1 MTGIQGEHDPDVVNG
16 AGPSRP
22 SEPRATPSLPTQAVH
37 DSAKSS
43 QDFNGTEEVGTSI
56 NSGEPSFPLKGSK
69 DAPIPQVEAV
79 SSSDMPSQA
88 VKDKP
93 KYIQPDHFSPMNNNP
108 NGPEV
113 PSRGIPNIGDG
124 WLSPEDDPSAL
135 RGIPVFKPT
144 MEEFQD
150 FEGYAHKTTAW
161 GQYSGIVKIIPPA
174 EWSQSLPPISASKLA
189 SVEIKEPIQQNLIGS
204 GGLFRIANVARN
216 KRRPLSIEEWFN
228 KCREKKFAGPGPK
241 DLDRTLNRDSK
252 EAIEHRAK
260 MKQELRQEKER
271 KKEETKKKKEDKARK
286 EAEDADEEMAMNE
299 RGKREGSGRPTY
311 VKQESNLLFPN
322 PTEPESEDPSLANE
336 PRPFYR
342 TFDSTKDWLAEGAAL
357 EDYNPESCLA
367 LERRLWKNLGLGEPS
382 WYGAD
387 TEGSLFADKD
397 TPWNVAHLPNLLNR
411 WDLRHLPGVNAPYLY
426 FGMWGASFAWH
437 VEDMDLFSINY
448 IHFGAPKFWY
458 AIPQQQ
464 AERFERVLQAY
475 FPEESRAC
483 DQFLRHKSFAV
494 SPYRLAKEGLHV
506 NMLQHNQGE
515 FVITYPRGYHAGFNM
530 GFNCAESVNFALES
544 WVELGRRA
552 KACQCVNHSV
562 RIDVDEMLSSE
573 AKRLQGEQELL
584 DAIIEERKKPRKRI
598 TNDDKITPRKKIKP
612 NPIVQAELPAP
623 SPSAPAPAPA
633 PAPKKRPRK
642 KLLVVSSPAD
652 PIQVVPPRDIRTC
665 PCLFCPGSS
674 TEDLLPV
681 WAPPESVKAKWYP
694 RDGSVTVHHSCAL
707 PMPGVGIEDMQ
718 LPDGSVKAFV
728 VGVENVQAARWNLK
742 CASCSDKKMQK
753 MGAKIQCTKGKCP
766 RAFHVSCAHED
777 DSVRLNVWIVE
788 PPPLSAH
795 PPPVNIPEVEDPI
808 KIELLCP
815 QHNPGM
821 KEKLEK
827 QRAQALRDKVLSI
840 PLGSK
845 VKIKSTGAS
854 LEYILLAISSQ
865 TEQISVQVPEGERG
879 VFPWT
884 SIDLRPGQAKMQ
896 ENEYARTHTHI
907 RRPDPSSNGAPQ
919 PSPIP
924 QPVLARPL
932 RMDEMLNP
940 TPPSRQAHEGSLP
953 VFSPPGHFIQH
964 PAAIQVTHPPPVT
977 CPFPVEA
984 YAHPNHWHQPRLQQP
999 FQQDNRQFTSAGG
1012 PPPLQAWHPNPPII
1026 TQSGH
1031 PGYIYGAP
1039 NSHRHSPPLDGRQS
1053 TNEAFQ
1059 TYNSGIPNHPAP
1071 PVQKSSAPVSSG
1083 ASGVGKIDLGLSR
1096 MQTIMSGLQPLT
1108 VPAIHLSGTNGKGS
1122 VSALLESVFMAAG
1135 LQVGRYNSPHLLEP
1149 RDAIRINGVPPSK
1162 EKYEEAI
1169 RIVEGINRGSKL
1181 GATSFEISTSA
1192 ALWLIND
1199 LRVDVMIIECG
1210 MGGARDATNVL
1221 PPKRTLASALTTVG
1235 LDHTNFLGDTIARI
1249 TNEKAS
1255 IAVEGA
1261 VFVIGRQ
1268 THEEVPHV
1276 ARGVAEARGARVFDA
1291 LPTEIHSMR
1300 LPPMS
1305 LYPFRPPPPV
1315 PVRTHLPSV
1324 RDLGFSILD
1333 TQMPLPGKHQL
1344 DNLSAAL
1351 TILHA
1356 LRYDTRALDIMP
1368 TLGRLSD
1375 HVIQRGVLNCHW
1387 EGRCSWIDWRGGQR
1401 SHPILVD
1408 GAHNADSAHALRGYL
1423 NSLDVDGPRLP
1434 TRFILSLSSS
1444 PGKTVESV
1452 LAPLLLPGD
1461 EVEVV
1466 DFTTPVEGMPWI
1478 KTVPAEETA
1487 RVASRFVGVQAVV
1500 IGGKGVNGVQ
1510 RALARARDEG
1520 RLPVACGS
1528 LYLVADVYRALQ
1540 GGR

>member
-1 MTGIQGEHDPDVVNG
+1 M
-16 AGPSRP
+16 
-22 SEPRATPSLPTQAVH
+22 PSLPTEAVQNL
-37 DSAKSS
+37 AKSPQAGNATQTAS
-43 QDFNGTEEVGTSI
+43 HPIKNGESSTHANG
-56 NSGEPSFPLKGSK
+56 PK
-69 DAPIPQVEAV
+69 DVPAPQVEAAT
-79 SSSDMPSQA
+79 SSDMPRQTQ
-88 VKDKP
+88 KDGP

-113 PSRGIPNIGDG
+113 PARGIPNIGDG

-144 MEEFQD
+144 MEEFKD

-161 GQYSGIVKIIPPA
+161 GQYSGICKIIPPT
-174 EWSQSLPPISASKLA
+174 EWTQSLPPISASTLS

-216 KRRPLSIEEWFN
+216 KRRPLTIEEWFD
-228 KCREKKFAGPGPK
+228 KCQEKKFTGPGPK
-241 DLDRTLNRDSK
+241 DLDRTVNRDSK
-252 EAIEHRAK
+252 EAIEHRARV
-260 MKQELRQEKER
+260 KQEIQQEKER
-271 KKEETKKKKEDKARK
+271 KKEENKRRRENKAKKEADA
-286 EAEDADEEMAMNE
+286 ADEESAMNE
-299 RGKREGSGRPTY
+299 SGKRQDLNRTTF
-311 VKQESNLLFPN
+311 VKQESSLLFPN
-322 PTEPESEDPSLANE
+322 PTEPESDDPSLAGE

-342 TFDSTKDWLAEGAAL
+342 TFDYTRDWLAEGTTL
-357 EDYNPESCLA
+357 EDYTPESCVA

-387 TEGSLFADKD
+387 TEGTLFADKD

-411 WDLRHLPGVNAPYLY
+411 WDLRHLPGVNTPYLY

-552 KACQCVNHSV
+552 KACQCVNYSV

-573 AKRLQGEQELL
+573 AKRLRGEQELL
-584 DAIIEERKKPRKRI
+584 EAIVEERKKPRKRPSSE
-598 TNDDKITPRKKIKP
+598 DKATPRKKIKS
-612 NPIVQAELPAP
+612 AP
-623 SPSAPAPAPA
+623 SVLDLPIEPPVAPPRPA
-633 PAPKKRPRK
+633 PAPKKRPPK
-642 KLLVVSSPAD
+642 KVLPLSSPA
-652 PIQVVPPRDIRTC
+652 VETKAVPPRDIRTC
-665 PCLFCPGSS
+665 PCPCLFCPGSS
-674 TEDLLPV
+674 VEDLLPV

-694 RDGSVTVHHSCAL
+694 RDGPVTVHHSCAL

-718 LPDGSVKAFV
+718 LADGSVRAFV
-728 VGVENVQAARWNLK
+728 VGAENVQGARWNLK
-742 CASCSDKKMQK
+742 CASCSDKRMQK
-753 MGAKIQCTKGKCP
+753 MGAKLQCTKGKCP
-766 RAFHVSCAHED
+766 RAFHVSCAHVD
-777 DSVRLNVWIVE
+777 ASVRLNVWVVE
-788 PPPLSAH
+788 PPPLSTH
-795 PPPVNIPEVEDPI
+795 PSPVNTPEVEDPI
-808 KIELLCP
+808 KVELLCP
-815 QHNPGM
+815 QHNPDM
-821 KEKLEK
+821 KERLEK
-827 QRAQALRDKVLSI
+827 QKAQALRDKVLSI

-845 VKIKSTGAS
+845 VKIKSEGAS
-854 LEYILLAISSQ
+854 LEYVLLAISGQ
-865 TEQISVQVPEGERG
+865 LEQISVQVPAGERS
-879 VFPWT
+879 VFPWS
-884 SIDLRPGQAKMQ
+884 SIDLRPSQVKMQ
-896 ENEYARTHTHI
+896 ENEYARTHTHT
-907 RRPDPSSNGAPQ
+907 RRPDPASTDAPRPSPTPQ
-919 PSPIP
+919 PA
-924 QPVLARPL
+924 LARPL

-940 TPPSRQAHEGSLP
+940 TPSGRQRYEDSFKRQSNMPVPVPSSHYIQALAPIRMVHPHPMTCPPSLESYALPSQRHQPRPQSFHDGAQRSTLATGPPPPQTWPRNPPVTSQSGYPGYIHSAITPYHSLP
-953 VFSPPGHFIQH
+953 LNGRPSISADPRTSNSAAQD
-964 PAAIQVTHPPPVT
+964 PAAPASQAGPPPPVGS
-977 CPFPVEA
+977 
-984 YAHPNHWHQPRLQQP
+984 
-999 FQQDNRQFTSAGG
+999 D
-1012 PPPLQAWHPNPPII
+1012 
-1026 TQSGH
+1026 
-1031 PGYIYGAP
+1031 
-1039 NSHRHSPPLDGRQS
+1039 
-1053 TNEAFQ
+1053 
-1059 TYNSGIPNHPAP
+1059 
-1071 PVQKSSAPVSSG
+1071 

-1149 RDAIRINGVPPSK
+1149 RDAIRINGIPPSK
-1162 EKYEEAI
+1162 EKYEEAN

-1181 GATSFEISTSA
+1181 GATSFEIATSA

-1210 MGGARDATNVL
+1210 MGGARDATNIL
-1221 PPKRTLASALTTVG
+1221 PPERTLASALTTVG
-1235 LDHTNFLGDTIARI
+1235 LDHTNLLGDTIAKI
-1249 TNEKAS
+1249 THEKAS

-1261 VFVIGRQ
+1261 VFVVGRQ
-1268 THEEVPHV
+1268 MHEEVPHV

-1291 LPTEIHSMR
+1291 LPTEIHSVR

-1305 LYPFRPPPPV
+1305 LYPFRPPPAI
-1315 PVRTHLPSV
+1315 PVRTHLSPI
-1324 RDLGFSILD
+1324 RDLGFSVID

-1351 TILHA
+1351 AILHA
-1356 LRYDTRALDIMP
+1356 LRNDARALDIMP

-1375 HVIQRGVLNCHW
+1375 HIIQRGVFNCHW
-1387 EGRCSWIDWRGGQR
+1387 EGRCSWIDWRDGQR
-1401 SHPILVD
+1401 SYPILVD

-1423 NSLDVDGPRLP
+1423 NSLDVEGPRLP

-1478 KTVPAEETA
+1478 KTVPVEEA
-1487 RVASRFVGVQAVV
+1487 AQVASRYVGPQAVV
-1500 IGGKGVNGVQ
+1500 MGGKGVKGVH
-1510 RALARARDEG
+1510 RALVRARDEG

-1528 LYLVADVYRALQ
+1528 LYLVADVYRVLQ
-1540 GGR
+1540 GAR